1 MEANGQ
7 HSTTRFGVFELN
19 TNSGELRK
27 AGTRI
32 RIQDQPLKILMALLE
47 QPGAVVT
54 RQELKRRIWPDESF
68 GDFDHAVNVAVAKL
82 RAALSDSADTPRFVE
97 TLHRRGYRFIF
108 PVTLPAE
115 QPDAVPSNGSAV
127 KQSTKASHF
136 TTWTAIGAVLL
147 VAVWAAYDGWLFH
160 RKTYALTDKDT
171 IVVADFTNT
180 TGDPVFDGTLRQGLA
195 VQLDQSPFLSLI
207 SDERVKQT
215 LRLMSQPPDASLT
228 PQIAQQV
235 CLRTGSAAVLEGS
248 IANLGNQYVLGLRAV
263 NCTTGDTL
271 GEEQATADGKEQ
283 VLKTLEQT
291 AARLRGKL
299 GESLMTV
306 EKFNT
311 PVEEVTTPSLDALQA
326 YSLGRIT
333 LVDKEDPLGAIQL
346 FRRAIELDPNFAMAY
361 ASLGL
366 AYSEHSEKDSTANYR
381 IAYELRDRVSDR
393 ERFYIESHYYESVT
407 GNLEKARQVYEV
419 WEKTYPRDDIAH
431 FNLSGNALNLGD
443 FEKAE
448 EEAKETLKL
457 LRSDCLSYGNLLSAY
472 INMNRLA
479 EAHAVANEA
488 EERKA
493 DCFHF
498 QVYRYQLAFLEG
510 DQAGMA
516 RMVAASAGKWGVGSL
531 GAEAKTAA
539 YYGQLK
545 QSREYVRQAI
555 SSGEHGGV
563 KELPRII
570 EAWDADSEALLGNA
584 ELARREANEALE
596 RSSGRDVQGIAAL
609 ALALTG
615 DANRAQAL
623 AESLAKRFPQDTIVQ
638 RNYLPT
644 IRAQL
649 ALDRKDSSKAIEV
662 LKTAHPYEL
671 ATMEGSNTLYSVFLR
686 GQACLM
692 ARDGAGAMAE
702 FQKIIDHRGIV
713 LYQII
718 GPLAHL
724 GLARAYALQGDS
736 VKARTAYQDFLTLWK
751 DADADIPVLKQARTE
766 FAKLAANPQV
776 VASRSKSS
784 GWTNHR
790 AGRQTLGSRD
800 DDGSINS
807 MNRLPK
813 FTFSP
818 ETRSV
823 SQ

>member
-1 MEANGQ
+1 MEANDQ
-7 HSTTRFGVFELN
+7 HSATRFGIFDLN
-19 TNSGELRK
+19 TRSGELRK

-54 RQELKRRIWPDESF
+54 REELKRRIWPDESF

-82 RAALSDSADTPRFVE
+82 RAALADSADTPRYVE

-108 PVTLPAE
+108 PVTQPTE
-115 QPDAVPSNGSAV
+115 QSPPVPSSGSAL
-127 KQSTKASHF
+127 KHSARASHL
-136 TTWTAIGAVLL
+136 TAWTAIGAVLL
-147 VAVWAAYDGWLFH
+147 IASWAAYGWRLFH
-160 RKTYALTDKDT
+160 QKTYSLTDKDT
-171 IVVADFTNT
+171 VVIADFTNT

-215 LRLMSQPPDASLT
+215 LRLMSQPLDARLT

-235 CLRTGSAAVLEGS
+235 CQRTASAAALEGS
-248 IANLGNQYVLGLRAV
+248 IANLGNQFVLGLRAV

-271 GEEQATADGKEQ
+271 AEEQATADGKEK
-283 VLKTLEQT
+283 VLKTLEQS

-306 EKFNT
+306 QKFNT
-311 PVEEVTTPSLDALQA
+311 PVDEVTTPSLEALQA
-326 YSLGRIT
+326 YSLGRTTMI
-333 LVDKEDPLGAIQL
+333 DKEDHLGAIQL
-346 FRRAIELDPNFAMAY
+346 FRRAIQLDPNFAMAY

-381 IAYELRDRVSDR
+381 LAYDLRDRVSDR
-393 ERFYIESHYYESVT
+393 ERFYIEAHYYESVT

-431 FNLSGNALNLGD
+431 FNLSGNALALGD
-443 FEKAE
+443 FEKAAK
-448 EEAKETLKL
+448 EAKETLKL
-457 LRSDCLSYGNLLSAY
+457 LRGDCLSYGNLISAY
-472 INMNRLA
+472 VNMNRLA
-479 EAHAVANEA
+479 EAHAVADEA

-539 YYGQLK
+539 YYGHLK
-545 QSREYVRQAI
+545 QSHEYVRQAI
-555 SSGEHGGV
+555 GSGEHAGV
-563 KELPRII
+563 KELPLLI
-570 EAWDADSEALLGNA
+570 EAWDADSEGLLGNA

-596 RSSGRDVQGIAAL
+596 RSRGRDVQGIAAL
-609 ALALTG
+609 ALALSG

-623 AESLAKRFPQDTIVQ
+623 AEGLAKRFPQDTIVQ

-649 ALDRKDSSKAIEV
+649 ALDRKDSSKAIEA

-671 ATMEGSNTLYSVFLR
+671 ACMEGSNTLYSVFLR
-686 GQACLM
+686 GQAGLM
-692 ARDGAGAMAE
+692 ARDGAGAAAE

-713 LYQII
+713 QNQIV
-718 GPLAHL
+718 GVLAHL

-736 VKARTAYQDFLTLWK
+736 VKARTAYQDFFTLWK
-751 DADADIPVLKQARTE
+751 DADSDIPVLKQARAE

-776 VASRSKSS
+776 TASQVKEY
-784 GWTNHR
+784 
-790 AGRQTLGSRD
+790 
-800 DDGSINS
+800 
-807 MNRLPK
+807 RLD
-813 FTFSP
+813 
-818 ETRSV
+818 
-823 SQ
+823 